1 MSRVVLA
8 KGKQRAFLVAVK
20 EALGGG
26 VRNLAFCLGVHARTV
41 RDWQCEK
48 YLISQQALTLLQK
61 ISGVACPTILEVL
74 PDYWSTSK
82 AGQVGSR
89 RRSERYGNPGTA
101 EGRRRGGFISY
112 EKLRASGALTGFQ
125 LRKTIVKPKR
135 SSSLAEFIGIVL
147 GDGGV
152 TDRQVTITLNAV
164 TDREYADFVVRV
176 VSQLFGLTP
185 SRRTRENACVIV
197 MSRVEL
203 VEFLQNHGVVQ
214 GNKVRHQVDVPSWIL
229 EGPCYV
235 KACLRGLMDTDGSVY
250 SSHHTIGGTKY
261 KHVCICFT
269 NYSKPLLASVHRM
282 LSELGYHPTRARNRV
297 FLYRQQDIHR
307 YFKEVG
313 TQNPKHLRRYQDVAG
328 LFLSV
333 NITTRPDLRRG
344 AGVAITGRS

>member
-1 MSRVVLA
+1 MPRVVFA
-8 KGKQRAFLVAVK
+8 KGQQRAYLVAIK

-26 VRNLAFCLGVHARTV
+26 VRNLASCVGVHARTI
-41 RDWQCEK
+41 RDWQREK

-82 AGQVGSR
+82 AGRVGSR
-89 RRSERYGNPGTA
+89 RRAERYGNPGTA

-125 LRKTIVKPKR
+125 LRKAIVRPKR

-147 GDGGV
+147 GDGGI
-152 TDRQVTITLNAV
+152 TDHQVTITLNAV
-164 TDREYADFVVRV
+164 TDREYADLVVRLFG
-176 VSQLFGLTP
+176 QLLGLTP

-197 MSRVEL
+197 VSRVEL
-203 VEFLQNHGVVQ
+203 VEFLQSHGVVQ

-229 EGPCYV
+229 EDPRHV

-250 SSHHTIGGTKY
+250 LSHHTVGEAKY
-261 KHVCICFT
+261 KHVCMCFT
-269 NYSKPLLASVHRM
+269 NYSKPLVASVHRM
-282 LSELGYHPTRARNRV
+282 LSDLGYHPTRARNRV

-313 TQNPKHLRRYQDVAG
+313 TQNPKHLKRYQDVAG
-328 LFLSV
+328 LFLPV
-333 NITTRPDLRRG
+333 NITTRTGLRRG